1 MSAILE
7 FGTTRHDSQEDRM
20 RTIATVSL
28 SGDLRTKLEAI
39 ARARFDGVEIF
50 ENDLLSFDGT
60 PEDVRQLC
68 ETLGLKIV
76 AFQPFRDFEA
86 MPEPQR
92 SRNMQRAERKFD
104 LMQQL
109 GTDFLLVCSNVSPQ
123 CSDDLDQ
130 AAADLYELAERAGK
144 RGIRIGFEALAWGRH
159 ISDYRDAWEV
169 VRRADHPSLG
179 VVLDSFHILSR
190 GHDLSTIGKI
200 PRDKIFFVQ
209 VADAPLLDMD
219 ILQWS
224 RHFRCFPGQGRLPL
238 KAFMAALAKTGYQGP
253 LSLEIFSD
261 AFRAAPTEST
271 AVDGLRSLILL
282 ENLLPDGPWAQAIPA
297 APHYYG
303 IHFLEFTLDEESA
316 PPLGEF
322 IGALGFRHVG
332 RHRSK
337 NVELWKQ
344 GDIHLVLNFE
354 TDSFAH
360 TFRLLHG
367 ISVCAVGFRVDDVEA
382 ALSRAQA
389 FMVPTFRGQVGE
401 GEMEIPALRG
411 IEGSLIYLVDDEAAA
426 DRQWRTDFELFDQD
440 SRDEAGLVR
449 LDHLS
454 YVLPATQMLG
464 WQLFYHT
471 VFGFEA
477 ETEHEIV
484 DPHGLT
490 VSQAMTSPE
499 DSIRI
504 PLTISQARETLPGR
518 FLSEYQGGV
527 QQIAF
532 TTQDIFASVD
542 AMQARGLPM
551 LRIPQNYYDDLEAR
565 YGLDEALLEAMSAR
579 NILYDRTEDGEF
591 FHAYTETFSGRFFF
605 EIVERRGK
613 YRQFGAANASIR
625 LAAQS
630 AQR

>member
-1 MSAILE
+1 
-7 FGTTRHDSQEDRM
+7 M
-20 RTIATVSL
+20 RAIATVCL

-39 ARARFDGVEIF
+39 ARADFDGVEIF

-60 PEDVRQLC
+60 PEEVRELC
-68 ETLGLKIV
+68 QRLKLTIV

-92 SRNMQRAERKFD
+92 SRNLKRAERKFD
-104 LMQQL
+104 LMKQL

-123 CSDDLDQ
+123 TIDDLDQ
-130 AAADLYELAERAGK
+130 AAVDLHELAERAAP
-144 RGIRIGFEALAWGRH
+144 RGIRVGFEALAWGRH

-219 ILQWS
+219 VLQWS

-238 KAFMAALAKTGYQGP
+238 ESFMRELAKTGYDGP

-261 AFRAAPTEST
+261 AFRAAPTEIT
-271 AVDGLRSLILL
+271 AMDGLRSLILL
-282 ENLLPDGPWAQAIPA
+282 ENLIEDGPWASHIPP
-297 APHYYG
+297 APHYSG
-303 IHFLEFTLDEESA
+303 IHFIEFTLDEESA
-316 PPLGEF
+316 APLGEF

-367 ISVCAVGFRVDDVEA
+367 TSVCAVGFRVDDVEQLLA
-382 ALSRAQA
+382 RARA
-389 FMVPTFRGQVGE
+389 FRAPTLRSQVEE

-411 IEGSLIYLVDDEAAA
+411 IEGSLVYLVDDEAAA
-426 DRQWRTDFELFDQD
+426 DRQWRTDFELFDQA
-440 SRDEAGLVR
+440 SRDEAGLTRV
-449 LDHLS
+449 DHLS
-454 YVLPATQMLG
+454 YVLPATQLLS
-464 WQLFYHT
+464 WQLFHST

-477 ETEHEIV
+477 ESEHETV
-484 DPHGLT
+484 DPHGMMS
-490 VSQAMTSPE
+490 SQAVNSP
-499 DSIRI
+499 DGSIRL
-504 PLTISQARETLPGR
+504 PLTISQSQETLSGR
-518 FLSEYQGGV
+518 FLSEFRGGV

-532 TTQDIFASVD
+532 ASRDIFATVD
-542 AMQARGLPM
+542 ELQARGLP
-551 LRIPQNYYDDLEAR
+551 LLKIPRNYYDDLEAR
-565 YGLDEALLEAMSAR
+565 FGLDEALLEAMRTR
-579 NILYDRTEDGEF
+579 NILYDCNDGGEF

-605 EIVERRGK
+605 EILERRGG
-613 YRQFGAANASIR
+613 YNQFGAANTGIR
-625 LAAQS
+625 LAAQA

>member
-1 MSAILE
+1 
-7 FGTTRHDSQEDRM
+7 M
-20 RTIATVSL
+20 RAIATVCL

-39 ARARFDGVEIF
+39 ARAGYDGVEIF
-50 ENDLLSFDGT
+50 ENDLLSFDGS
-60 PEDVRQLC
+60 PEEVRKLC
-68 ETLGLKIV
+68 ERLGLTIV

-92 SRNMQRAERKFD
+92 SRNLQRAERKFD
-104 LMQQL
+104 LMEQL

-123 CSDDLDQ
+123 TVDDMERVVT
-130 AAADLYELAERAGK
+130 DLRELAERAA
-144 RGIRIGFEALAWGRH
+144 RRNIRVGFEALAWGRN
-159 ISDYRDAWEV
+159 ISDYRDAWEA
-169 VRRADHPSLG
+169 VRRADHPNLG

-190 GHDLSTIGKI
+190 KHDLSAIGKI
-200 PRDKIFFVQ
+200 PREKIFFVQ

-238 KAFMAALAKTGYQGP
+238 KAFMIELAKTGYDGP

-261 AFRAAPTEST
+261 AFRAAPTEIT
-271 AVDGLRSLILL
+271 ALDGLRSLILL
-282 ENLLPDGPWAQAIPA
+282 ENLLEDGPWASHIPP
-297 APHYYG
+297 APQYNG
-303 IHFLEFTLDEESA
+303 IHFIEFTLDEESA
-316 PPLGEF
+316 APLGEF
-322 IGALGFRHVG
+322 IDALGFRHVG

-367 ISVCAVGFRVDDVEA
+367 TSVCAVGFRVDDVER
-382 ALSRAQA
+382 ALDRARA
-389 FMVPTFRGQVGE
+389 FKAQTFRSQVGE

-411 IEGSLIYLVDDEAAA
+411 IEGSLVYLVDDQAA
-426 DRQWRTDFELFDQD
+426 DDLQWRTDFELFDQA
-440 SRDEAGLVR
+440 SRNEAGLTRV
-449 LDHLS
+449 DHLS
-454 YVLPATQMLG
+454 YVLPATQLLG
-464 WQLFYHT
+464 WQLFHRT

-477 ETEHEIV
+477 AAEHEMV
-484 DPHGLT
+484 DPRGLMISQAVISEDRTIRIPLT
-490 VSQAMTSPE
+490 VSQA
-499 DSIRI
+499 
-504 PLTISQARETLPGR
+504 QETQPGR
-518 FLSEYQGGV
+518 FLSEFRGGV

-532 TTQDIFASVD
+532 ASQDIFATVD
-542 AMQARGLPM
+542 ELLARGLP
-551 LRIPQNYYDDLEAR
+551 LLKIPRNYYDDLEAR
-565 YGLDEALLEAMSAR
+565 HGLDESLLEAMRAR
-579 NILYDRTEDGEF
+579 NILFDRNDEGDF

-605 EIVERRGK
+605 EIVERRGG
-613 YRQFGAANASIR
+613 YQQFGEANAGIR